1 MFKMR
6 SHRLSENGLLQVLSL
21 TDQVFDS
28 VPVTDS
34 GDVLGDNRALIK
46 RRGHVVRRRTN
57 HLDSSCVGLVV
68 RASTRKGR
76 QKAVMNVDD
85 RDAGF

>member
-68 RASTRKGR
+68 RASARKGR
-76 QKAVMNVDD
+76 QEAVMNVDD